1 MEISSLPLTPVQ
13 AVATRAIES
22 VLPVQGMAASSQAD
36 PAQAANPV
44 SFQQFLGQAIG
55 QTNQALLQADDMSKK
70 LATGEAQD
78 LHQVMIS
85 LEKADLSL
93 QFVMQ
98 TRSKVLD
105 AYQSIMAM
113 QV

>member
-1 MEISSLPLTPVQ
+1 MEITSIPLTPVQ
-13 AVATRAIES
+13 AVATQAIEAVS
-22 VLPVQGMAASSQAD
+22 PLHGMAAGSPANATQAE
-36 PAQAANPV
+36 NV
-44 SFQQFLGQAIG
+44 SFHQFLGQAIG

-78 LHQVMIS
+78 LHEVMIS
-85 LEKADLSL
+85 LEKANLSL